1 MPLYRVDVANIFYL
15 TLPAES
21 EDDARKLALHRIDEQ
36 RGHEQRVL
44 KIEQVEGEMD

>member
-21 EDDARKLALHRIDEQ
+21 EDDARTLALHRIDEQ
-36 RGHEQRVL
+36 RGHEQRIL
-44 KIEQVEGEMD
+44 KIEQVEGEVE